1 MGDRVAYDGWL
12 KIYKRQIG
20 GKTFDILGDYNAVAS
35 LILNE
40 YGEILL
46 VKQFRASLMRETLEI
61 PAGNMDVEGET
72 AIECLVR
79 ELKEETNLI
88 IQPEEL
94 SPIIAYKPNLGYSSS
109 KMHMFMAR
117 INKDSLMYKKTQA
130 DEDVF
135 ETVWMK
141 FDELESSIL
150 QGRIEDVKTI
160 MVYFYM
166 KTHQLA

>member
-20 GKTFDILGDYNAVAS
+20 DKTFDILGDYNAVAS

-40 YGEILL
+40 YDEILL
-46 VKQFRASLMRETLEI
+46 VKQFRPSLMRETLEV
-61 PAGNMDVEGET
+61 PAGAMDVEGET

-79 ELKEETNLI
+79 ELQEETNLI
-88 IQPEEL
+88 IKPEEL
-94 SPIIAYKPNLGYSSS
+94 SPIISYKPNLGFSSS

-117 INKDSLMYKKTQA
+117 INKDRLAYNKPQA
-130 DEDVF
+130 GEEVY
-135 ETVWMK
+135 EVVWMK
-141 FDELESSIL
+141 FDELENSII

-160 MVYFYM
+160 MVYFYL
-166 KTHQLA
+166 KTQQLV